1 MSSRSDML
9 LEVSL
14 ARVQIIVTL
23 LVSIGSTLFAVGV
36 GFGVTIPPTLQ
47 QIVGEGVESGIN
59 LDALLVLSDFA
70 LNYSIILAGIGL
82 MLVIVDAASGMS
94 ALGKIKKR
102 HLSQSD
108 KRQRVQNVRA
118 CFFYDNVPRSLFLS

>member
-1 MSSRSDML
+1 ML

-23 LVSIGSTLFAVGV
+23 LISISSTLFAVGV

-59 LDALLVLSDFA
+59 LDALLALSDFA
-70 LNYSIILAGIGL
+70 LNYSIILAGVGM
-82 MLVIVDAASGMS
+82 MLIIAGAARRMS
-94 ALGKIKKR
+94 ALGKIKKKA
-102 HLSQSD
+102 LASE
-108 KRQRVQNVRA
+108 
-118 CFFYDNVPRSLFLS
+118 